1 MTIKRV
7 LLRILSYTIL
17 FCPCCDPELF
27 AINNYQAFIEQ
38 GTSLLPTDYHQR
50 WAEELVKMRREK
62 GFRDPAFPVNLE
74 IKPNFVVLPEDLRID
89 LRFDQAI
96 VHLLDLDLDF
106 LESLEEQQ
114 LISFL
119 DFLESIPIKL
129 KWTDA
134 SGKVQ
139 SGRKR
144 FGKIIKTHWSRSNG
158 AQVLTIL
165 AGMKKDQDLLHAI
178 ITADPNAAMFALKGK
193 AAAVMDVNIT
203 ARSLLSILAKVNSG
217 NTRQIASSAQSIAQ
231 VYIDYWSSE
240 DPDQLVLALTELVF
254 ELTNQI
260 SENKITL
267 TRKQKGVL
275 LGAILAGAMA
285 HAHYIKAEDER
296 RLWVVNSIS
305 NLAWAATTLIGTIPL
320 AGSITAGVAG
330 TLSIGVVI
338 WSVVY
343 NKLGVRNFTPRIKE
357 VEGHIE
363 FAALEIAESNQNPRA
378 IIDVLETLAW
388 MRAAIHIN
396 GFFD

>member
-1 MTIKRV
+1 MAIKQV
-7 LLRILSYTIL
+7 LLRILSWIVL
-17 FCPCCDPELF
+17 FGLCSEPELF

-50 WAEELVKMRREK
+50 WAEELIKMRREK
-62 GFRDPAFPVNLE
+62 GFRDPAFPVRLQ
-74 IKPNFVVLPEDLRID
+74 IKPSFVVLPEDLRVA
-89 LRFDQAI
+89 LNFDQALI
-96 VHLLDLDLDF
+96 YLLDLDLDI
-106 LESLEEQQ
+106 LESLTETQ
-114 LISFL
+114 LVSLL
-119 DFLESIPIKL
+119 DFLETMPIKL

-134 SGKVQ
+134 GGKVQ
-139 SGRKR
+139 SGYKR
-144 FGKIIKTHWSRSNG
+144 FGNLIKTRWSRSNG

-193 AAAVMDVNIT
+193 AAAVMDVKIT
-203 ARSLLSILAKVNSG
+203 ARALLSILTKVTSG

-254 ELTNQI
+254 ELTKQI
-260 SENKITL
+260 SDNKLTL

-275 LGAILAGAMA
+275 LGAILAGSMA
-285 HAHYIKAEDER
+285 HAHKIKAEDEK

-305 NLAWAATTLIGTIPL
+305 NLAWAATTLIGTIPI
-320 AGSITAGVAG
+320 AGSITSGVAG

-338 WSVVY
+338 WSIIY
-343 NKLGVRNFTPRIKE
+343 NKIGVRNFTPRIKE

-363 FAALEIAESNQNPRA
+363 FAALEIAESSENPRA
-378 IIDVLETLAW
+378 IVDVLETLAW